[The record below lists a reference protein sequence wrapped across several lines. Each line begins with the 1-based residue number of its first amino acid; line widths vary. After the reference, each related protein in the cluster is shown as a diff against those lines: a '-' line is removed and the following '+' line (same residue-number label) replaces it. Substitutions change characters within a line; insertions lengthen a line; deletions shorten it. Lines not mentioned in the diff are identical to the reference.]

1 VTADGIDDHAYFT
14 PASKVSG
21 RRGGEGDSLL
31 ERLRDRKEAGRLLAK
46 KLTRYSGRSDVLVLG
61 LPRGGVPVAI
71 EISRLLK
78 VPLDVLI
85 VRKLKVP
92 GFEDFSM
99 GAISVGGAR
108 FINPD
113 AVEEFRVSQAQIDVV
128 VSAETKEMERL
139 EGVYRG
145 RRPRLDVRGRTVIL
159 VDDGVITGSTMRAAV
174 EALKRLGTARVIV
187 AVGVAPLST
196 SLLLGPETDE
206 VICLLTPR
214 EVPRIGLFY
223 ESFPQLTE
231 DYTSKLLER
240 ATGSGSRTAA

>member
-1 VTADGIDDHAYFT
+1 VGNVLDE
-14 PASKVSG
+14 K
-21 RRGGEGDSLL
+21 GDSIV

-71 EISRLLK
+71 EICRLLK
-78 VPLDVLI
+78 APLDVLI

-99 GAISVGGAR
+99 GAISIGGAQ

-113 AVEEFRVSQAQIDVV
+113 AIEEFRVSETQIDIV
-128 VSAETKEMERL
+128 VSSETREMERL

-145 RRPRLDVRGRTVIL
+145 RRPRLDVRGLTVIL
-159 VDDGVITGSTMRAAV
+159 VDDGIMTGSTMRAAIA
-174 EALKRLGTARVIV
+174 ALKRLGAARVMV

-196 SLLLGPETDE
+196 SLLLGPEADE

-214 EVPRIGLFY
+214 EVRRIGLFY
-223 ESFPQLTE
+223 QSFPPLTE
-231 DYTSKLLER
+231 DYTRKLLER
-240 ATGSGSRTAA
+240 ATGRGSRTAA